1 MPLRPPSRRRVKTM
15 TTATAKP
22 PIEPHEIHRDRLLA
36 HAREMLD
43 ADDRVQASEKI
54 WGALSHAVSDIAK
67 RRQWPLGEEYIDKK
81 DVARYIGEQADS
93 PQISRLYSAVYSFHT
108 NFHKDEEEPAVIGEG
123 IDMAEELVGLLKDAD
138 AELPKSL
145 GAPHG
150 LRYRNY
156 ERRHGLEPN
165 PPYTREELAV
175 HLRRER
181 ARKASA
187 EAAIERT
194 ERTLAGRGVGP
205 ETRARARGTR

>member
-36 HAREMLD
+36 HAREMLE

-67 RRQWPLGEEYIDKK
+67 RREWPLGEEYIDKK

-93 PQISRLYSAVYSFHT
+93 PRIADLYDSVYPYHT
-108 NFHKDEEEPAVIGEG
+108 NFHKDEEEPAAIADG
-123 IDMAEELVGLLKDAD
+123 IRRAEELVGLLKDAD
-138 AELPKSL
+138 AKLPKSL

-150 LRYRNY
+150 LGYRNY

-194 ERTLAGRGVGP
+194 ERTLARGSGP
-205 ETRARARGTR
+205 APRLARARGTR

>member
-1 MPLRPPSRRRVKTM
+1 MTM

-36 HAREMLD
+36 HAREMLE

-67 RRQWPLGEEYIDKK
+67 RRGWPLGEEYIDKK

-123 IDMAEELVGLLKDAD
+123 IEMAEELVGLLTCGGSERGKRRRRR
-138 AELPKSL
+138 LLSGRSGRSP
-145 GAPHG
+145 GA
-150 LRYRNY
+150 
-156 ERRHGLEPN
+156 
-165 PPYTREELAV
+165 
-175 HLRRER
+175 
-181 ARKASA
+181 ASA
-187 EAAIERT
+187 RSPG
-194 ERTLAGRGVGP
+194 RSLAWQGRK
-205 ETRARARGTR
+205 RH

>member
-1 MPLRPPSRRRVKTM
+1 M

-22 PIEPHEIHRDRLLA
+22 PIEPHEIHRDRLLT
-36 HAREMLD
+36 HAREMLE
-43 ADDRVQASEKI
+43 ADDRVQASENI

-67 RRQWPLGEEYIDKK
+67 RREWPLGEEYIDKK

-93 PQISRLYSAVYSFHT
+93 PRIADLYDSVYPYHT
-108 NFHKDEEEPAVIGEG
+108 NFHKDEEEPAAIADG
-123 IDMAEELVGLLKDAD
+123 IRRAEELVGLLKEA
-138 AELPKSL
+138 AANLPKSL

-150 LRYRNY
+150 LGYRNY

-194 ERTLAGRGVGP
+194 ERTLAGRSTGP
-205 ETRARARGTR
+205 EPRASARGAR

>member
-1 MPLRPPSRRRVKTM
+1 M

-67 RRQWPLGEEYIDKK
+67 RREWPLGEEYIDKK
-81 DVARYIGEQADS
+81 DIARYVGEQAGS
-93 PQISRLYSAVYSFHT
+93 PQISRLYSAVYSFHV
-108 NFHKDEEEPAVIGEG
+108 NFHKDEEEPAVIREG
-123 IDMAEELVGLLKDAD
+123 IEMAEELVGLLKEAD
-138 AELPKSL
+138 AKLPDSL

-150 LRYRNY
+150 LGYRNY

-165 PPYTREELAV
+165 PPYTQDELEV
-175 HLRRER
+175 FLRRER

-194 ERTLAGRGVGP
+194 ERTLAGRGAGP
-205 ETRARARGTR
+205 EHRPRDQGTR